1 MSAYTTGELAKR
13 AGVSVRT
20 VQYYDTRGLL
30 SPSAFSEGGRR
41 LYSAEDLK
49 RFQIILFL
57 RDMGLSLNAIQEF
70 LQEESSLQTLTLLLQ
85 QQETEL
91 LEEQAALER
100 KLSLLQGFR
109 RELKEGNTPF
119 TVETIGDIAHQM
131 KQKNIRKKV
140 LTTIIIPGIPIA
152 ILEWTGIVLW
162 ITKGYWW
169 LFLIYLAVGIPYAI
183 WATRY
188 MYKHAVYRCPECHD
202 LFKPSLKEVVFAA
215 HTPTL
220 RKLTC
225 THCGFR
231 GYCVEIFTEPNES
244 KNQ

>member
-109 RELKEGNTPF
+109 RELKEGDTPF

-131 KQKNIRKKV
+131 KQKNIKFDNYH
-140 LTTIIIPGIPIA
+140 
-152 ILEWTGIVLW
+152 ETGR
-162 ITKGYWW
+162 
-169 LFLIYLAVGIPYAI
+169 PS
-183 WATRY
+183 
-188 MYKHAVYRCPECHD
+188 MPD
-202 LFKPSLKEVVFAA
+202 LRRTALPVVEQ
-215 HTPTL
+215 
-220 RKLTC
+220 
-225 THCGFR
+225 FR
-231 GYCVEIFTEPNES
+231 HV
-244 KNQ
+244 